1 MAKPI
6 GIKKQT
12 MNETQKKKART
23 LAAMFGGL
31 VVLVGLSAF
40 VLNFKQEE
48 ISVVRLKNTLNGGDA
63 ITVADIVE
71 YPMLKRTY
79 DELGTVSYT
88 NSDGTKTTE
97 QVIIPWSAR
106 DQLVGMY
113 MTNHLNAGNYLTKL
127 DITNE
132 VVVRNP
138 WVAEIQDG
146 QEIYTMPFDASSVNA
161 RLLYPGTYLRARI
174 TVSIA
179 NDKLE
184 QIKEDIK
191 EREDAVLASGKLVSD
206 SIAADPNA
214 GATSWTT
221 GVEGD
226 LGVNTSTS
234 SDLTGKTPV
243 AEIVIPKIRIA
254 DMRNSDGESIFDL
267 YMSLLKMPVNERVEY
282 LKTTISDAETA
293 IDFQERVTPV
303 DVTFIVGKDDAT
315 KLAEFE
321 AMTNAK
327 IKYTILPDMEDNSLM
342 NQFVEISNQ
351 VTNSISGAQQGGA
364 AE

>member
-12 MNETQKKKART
+12 MDDTKKKKT
-23 LAAMFGGL
+23 LTLVAMFGGL

-40 VLNFKQEE
+40 VLNIKQEE

-63 ITVADIVE
+63 ITAADVVE

-79 DELGTVSYT
+79 DELGTVTYT
-88 NSDGTKTTE
+88 GSDGTKKTE

-106 DQLVGMY
+106 EQLVGMY
-113 MTNHLNAGNYLTKL
+113 MTNHLKAGTYLTKL

-138 WVAEIQDG
+138 WVAEIQED
-146 QEIYTMPFDASSVNA
+146 QEIYTMPFDAKSVNA
-161 RLLYPGTYLRARI
+161 RLLYPGTSLRARI
-174 TVSIA
+174 TVNIA

-184 QIKEDIK
+184 KIKEDIK
-191 EREDAVLASGKLVSD
+191 KREDSVLASGELVSD

-214 GATSWTT
+214 GAASWIS
-221 GVEGD
+221 GGEDGD

-234 SDLTGKTPV
+234 ADLTGKTPV
-243 AEIVIPKIRIA
+243 AEIVIPRIRIA
-254 DMRNSDGESIFDL
+254 DMRNNDGESIFDL

-282 LKTTISDAETA
+282 LKTTISDPETA

-321 AMTNAK
+321 AMSNAT
-327 IKYTILPDMEDNSLM
+327 IKYTILPDLEENSLM

-351 VTNSISGAQQGGA
+351 VTSTISGAQQGA
-364 AE
+364 TN